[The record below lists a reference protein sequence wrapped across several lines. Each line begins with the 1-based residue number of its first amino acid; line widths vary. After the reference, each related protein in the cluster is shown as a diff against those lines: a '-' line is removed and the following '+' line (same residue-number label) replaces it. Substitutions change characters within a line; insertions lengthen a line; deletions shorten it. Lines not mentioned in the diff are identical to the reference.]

1 MCDAQKENKN
11 TLDNNFLHKYSY
23 KVFQMNK

>member
-1 MCDAQKENKN
+1 MYIFLENKN